1 MAGLFRRGITSGDN
15 QVNPRYRKYLIPI
28 SILLHIL
35 LVFLW
40 DAGVKMEIFNY
51 KAPPKQQNVVEPIV
65 FDLQPRRPMEV
76 IETPADAKVT
86 AKPKDADFLSDKNA
100 LARNAEPVTSGEI
113 GDPYARG
120 DFPSHDIQPPQ
131 APPGGP
137 PVQPG
142 KQTTPGETKQTPE
155 QMKKPPDPGLEKSAM
170 EIIKQFLQ
178 EQQKQSPAPP
188 GGEENLP
195 GALHDQRFSRAL
207 ESGGLSFNTYEWDFA
222 PYMLALKN
230 RIRHNIYPPPAF
242 TLLGLIKGVT
252 LLRFRIYPDGQMKK
266 LEILGYEGHKSLMQ
280 TSNTAIEISAPF
292 PPLPEDFP
300 EPYLEVTCLFSYF
313 VPDERRPQGPGP
325 QGNRPAGNVPER
337 NK

>member
-1 MAGLFRRGITSGDN
+1 
-15 QVNPRYRKYLIPI
+15 VNPRYRKYLIPI

-35 LVFLW
+35 LIFLW
-40 DAGVKMEIFNY
+40 EAGIKLEIFGY
-51 KAPPKQQNVVEPIV
+51 KPAPQQKTAVEPIV
-65 FDLQPRRPMEV
+65 FDLQPRRPPARPTEV
-76 IETPADAKVT
+76 IETPADARVT
-86 AKPKDADFLSDKNA
+86 DKPKDADFLSDKNA
-100 LARNAEPVTSGEI
+100 LARNAEPVTSGKI

-120 DFPSHDIQPPQ
+120 DLPSHDIQPPQ
-131 APPGGP
+131 APPGGQ

-142 KQTTPGETKQTPE
+142 KQTTPGETKQTPD
-155 QMKKPPDPGLEKSAM
+155 QMNKLPDLSLEKSAR

-178 EQQKQSPAPP
+178 EQQKQAPAPP

-195 GALHDQRFSRAL
+195 GALHDNRFSRAL
-207 ESGGLSFNTYEWDFA
+207 ESGGLSFNTYDWDFA

-252 LLRFRIYPDGQMKK
+252 LLRFRIYPDGRMKK

-292 PPLPEDFP
+292 PPLPENFP

-313 VPDERRPQGPGP
+313 VHDENRAPAGPGP
-325 QGNRPAGNVPER
+325 GGPKPFGHSPGRY
-337 NK
+337 NKD

>member
-1 MAGLFRRGITSGDN
+1 MD
-15 QVNPRYRKYLIPI
+15 PRYRKYLIPI
-28 SILLHIL
+28 SILLHLL

-40 DAGVKMEIFNY
+40 EAGVKLEIFDY
-51 KAPPKQQNVVEPIV
+51 KTAPKQQSAVEPIV
-65 FDLQPRRPMEV
+65 FDLQPRRPTGRPMEV

-86 AKPKDADFLSDKNA
+86 DKPKDANFLSDKNA
-100 LARNAEPVTSGEI
+100 LARNAEPVTSGKLGE
-113 GDPYARG
+113 PYARG

-131 APPGGP
+131 APPGGQ

-142 KQTTPGETKQTPE
+142 KQETGQMKQTPG
-155 QMKKPPDPGLEKSAM
+155 QMKEPPDLSLEKSAR

-178 EQQKQSPAPP
+178 EQQRQVPAPP
-188 GGEENLP
+188 GGAENLP
-195 GALHDQRFSRAL
+195 GALHDNRFSRAL

-222 PYMLALKN
+222 PYMLSLKN
-230 RIRHNIYPPPAF
+230 RIRRNIYPPPAF

-252 LLRFRIYPDGQMKK
+252 LLRFRIYPDGRMKK
-266 LEILGYEGHKSLMQ
+266 LELLGYEGHKSLMQ

-313 VPDERRPQGPGP
+313 VPDENRPERPGPG
-325 QGNRPAGNVPER
+325 GNRPVEN
-337 NK
+337 NKD